1 MLEALLNRGSLPVL
15 EQVSAFTEL
24 RHQVL
29 VNNISNVDTVDYK
42 MQDLP
47 LAPFQE
53 ALRTAVELRDRRG
66 GVAALEM
73 RSSGPYHWD
82 ANGHFHAEPVEVEG
96 ENLLFHDGNNRFV
109 EKQLSEMSKNGLLHN
124 VVNEMLRGKYEG
136 LQTAIRGR
144 L

>member
-66 GVAALEM
+66 GVAVSAGIGCSQRYARCRRTDCCIMWSM
-73 RSSGPYHWD
+73 RC
-82 ANGHFHAEPVEVEG
+82 
-96 ENLLFHDGNNRFV
+96 FV
-109 EKQLSEMSKNGLLHN
+109 ESMKVCKQRSGAVCNGRKI
-124 VVNEMLRGKYEG
+124 VTRQGMRQDV
-136 LQTAIRGR
+136 
-144 L
+144 